1 MCVVDI
7 EEIES
12 AARWRVWSLPPLKQ
26 RSSCPRMTTLP
37 AHLLSQASRCVEQFP
52 TRFLVP
58 PLLVFSL
65 FFCRLYTQSLII
77 LMIMPRPKG
86 PRNQGLLK
94 KDLELESLGSTRGL
108 SA

>member
-1 MCVVDI
+1 MEGV
-7 EEIES
+7 EFAS
-12 AARWRVWSLPPLKQ
+12 
-26 RSSCPRMTTLP
+26 
-37 AHLLSQASRCVEQFP
+37 SQATQQLPQDDDATSPPAVAGIQVRRTISNTVSRACI
-52 TRFLVP
+52 
-58 PLLVFSL
+58 LVFSL